1 MRAGSEG
8 DSMDVDESTSDRRR
22 RKRDP
27 ANDPALCGHWKGG
40 NGDWHRNRA
49 GERCGQLAIGGTH
62 NCRSHPGKPLRVL
75 KTEGAVIMELRR
87 WGLTGHD
94 ELADPGETL
103 LRLVTQSAAR
113 VEMYSRLL
121 AEAVEA
127 AERLARAG
135 TVPQSD
141 LLEAETA
148 RLDLERVFNHGPVAA
163 LIGHTYAGT
172 QTSGVIA
179 TGEKIRGLAELEAQE
194 RDRCANFAAKAV
206 AAGLAERMVRASEQV
221 AALTAAA
228 VERAMLRLG
237 HDPKDPAVRAV
248 VAEEMAAL
256 AGAPKTI
263 EGTVAA

>member
-1 MRAGSEG
+1 MSSENIKGSPNG
-8 DSMDVDESTSDRRR
+8 A
-22 RKRDP
+22 RK
-27 ANDPALCGHWKGG
+27 CFEFG
-40 NGDWHRNRA
+40 HRNNRGGPCGANCMRGLTGCRRHCGMKIAKARA
-49 GERCGQLAIGGTH
+49 KGE
-62 NCRSHPGKPLRVL
+62 
-75 KTEGAVIMELRR
+75 VIMELRH

-94 ELADPGETL
+94 ELADPGHTL

-121 AEAVEA
+121 AEAVDA
-127 AERLARAG
+127 AERLQRAG

-148 RLDLERVFNHGPVAA
+148 RLDLERVLNAGPVAA

-206 AAGLAERMVRASEQV
+206 AAGLAERMVRASEQL
-221 AALTAAA
+221 AGQIAQA
-228 VERAMLRLG
+228 VERVLARVGL
-237 HDPKDPAVRAV
+237 DPRDPQVRAA
-248 VAEEMAAL
+248 VAEELMAL
-256 AGAPKTI
+256 SGGQPVI
-263 EGTVAA
+263 EGRLA

>member
-1 MRAGSEG
+1 MTYEG
-8 DSMDVDESTSDRRR
+8 TLPIECPT
-22 RKRDP
+22 
-27 ANDPALCGHWKGG
+27 CGKIHT
-40 NGDWHRNRA
+40 R
-49 GERCGQLAIGGTH
+49 
-62 NCRSHPGKPLRVL
+62 CRSHKGTGEPCARYPRKGSAVCD
-75 KTEGAVIMELRR
+75 THGGAAPQVKSRAAVRAELLS
-87 WGLTGHD
+87 WGLAGHA

-113 VEMYSRLL
+113 CEMYARYL
-121 AEAVEA
+121 AEAVDA
-127 AERLARAG
+127 AERLQRSGVA
-135 TVPQSD
+135 PESD

-148 RLDLERVFNHGPVAA
+148 RLDLERVFNAGPVAA

-206 AAGLAERMVRASEQV
+206 AAGLAERMVRASEQM

-228 VERAMLRLG
+228 VERAMVRLG

-248 VAEEMAAL
+248 VAEELAAL
-256 AGAPKTI
+256 AGGPKTI
-263 EGTVAA
+263 EGKVAA